1 MASPASPVNSN
12 TRDLDALVDSGG
24 NVRLKQAL
32 LGASV
37 STGYDA
43 PSNAAPQVV
52 ALHAPTTAT
61 LSNVAGSASSVTVLA
76 ANTARRGASIYN
88 DSTSVLYLKFGST
101 ASSTSFTVKMQADE
115 YFEVPFGYSG
125 ILTGIWVSATGA
137 ARVTEITV

>member
-1 MASPASPVNSN
+1 MASPASPINSN

-61 LSNVAGSASSVTVLA
+61 LSNVAASASSVTVLA
-76 ANTARRGASIYN
+76 SNTARRGAAVHN
-88 DSTSVLYLKFGST
+88 DSTAILYLKFGST
-101 ASSTSFTVKMQADE
+101 ASATSFTVKMQPDE
-115 YFEVPFGYSG
+115 YYEVPFGYSG
-125 ILTGIWVSATGA
+125 ILTGIWVSATGS
-137 ARVTEITV
+137 ARVTEVTV